1 MAELLVLFR
10 WRWFL
15 NDCLKLRGISWE
27 FSFKVEQNSISVE
40 QRLVF
45 KLKAD
50 FHLNLVVAIPNPG
63 LGIPF
68 EFDMGRD
75 HTFEL
80 IITSPKLV
88 IMKNLKS
95 LLLSAFVIVGMCSF
109 VAAPNPEATAELPGG
124 AFLTIAGKFGGDIA
138 KKEVLKTKELAVDGC
153 AVGSKIFTYTID
165 INKGGT
171 ISTFKEESNTFSKEI
186 IMKMKE
192 LNTGDSFEFKK
203 IKAYLPN
210 GKDQVDVHSKKFVV
224 VADNV

>member
-1 MAELLVLFR
+1 LDFLLQSR
-10 WRWFL
+10 AKYNPGRATT
-15 NDCLKLRGISWE
+15 G
-27 FSFKVEQNSISVE
+27 FKP
-40 QRLVF
+40 
-45 KLKAD
+45 KAG
-50 FHLNLVVAIPNPG
+50 FQPNLVVAIPNPG

-68 EFDMGRD
+68 EFDIERG

-88 IMKNLKS
+88 IMKSLKS
-95 LLLSAFVIVGMCSF
+95 LLLSAFVIAGMCSF
-109 VAAPNPEATAELPGG
+109 VAAPNPEAGAELPGG
-124 AFLTIAGKFGGDIA
+124 AFLTIAGKFGGEIS
-138 KKEVLKTKELAVDGC
+138 KKEVLKTKELGVDGC

-203 IKAYLPN
+203 VKAYLPN